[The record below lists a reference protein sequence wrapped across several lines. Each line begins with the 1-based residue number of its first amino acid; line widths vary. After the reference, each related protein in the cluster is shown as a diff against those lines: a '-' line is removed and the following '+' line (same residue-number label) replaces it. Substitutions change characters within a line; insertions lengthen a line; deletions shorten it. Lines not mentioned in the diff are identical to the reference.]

1 MSLTPDNWVETT
13 FCDVTSY
20 ISRGKSPKYAEFS
33 KLPIVNQRAIRWHG
47 IQKEYLKYIHP
58 DQIDQW
64 TSERFIQEGD
74 VLWNSTGT
82 GTIGRA
88 CLVQKA
94 HLSPPKVVDSHVTI
108 IRPNKEVIDPRYL
121 FAWIRS
127 PEIQKAIVDL
137 SSGSTNQIEL
147 NRSTIAEIHLPLAP
161 INEQKRIADKLDV
174 LLARVDACRERL
186 DLVPQILKRFRQ
198 AVFTAATTGAL
209 TEELAG
215 AGSWTTS
222 QLGTLLT
229 DVRYGTAKKS
239 TYDIKDGTP
248 VLRIPNIINGRVDTN
263 DLKYGHFEK
272 KELETLSLKE
282 GDLLIIRSNGSLDL
296 VGKTAVVGSE
306 VQGYLFAGYL
316 IRLRV
321 KSNLIDPRFLY
332 FCLSS
337 PDTRQHIELT
347 ARSTSGVNN
356 INSEE
361 IRSIEIK
368 LPGVGEQHEIIR
380 RVEILFAFADRL
392 EARYNAGREL
402 VDQLIPSLLDKAFS
416 GELTAEWREQNPD
429 LISGENSA
437 DALIAQITIQKIEAD
452 RANINN
458 RKSVKTKTGKNMK
471 PKMIIPVA
479 VALKAA
485 GTPLAAQALLTQSGY
500 SSDATTE
507 DLERFFLDIRE
518 QLKLGSILRER
529 SGDNDIFTLV
539 N

>member
-1 MSLTPDNWVETT
+1 MKELPQGWTLASIG
-13 FCDVTSY
+13 DVTAGFDQHVPRLEEQFYY
-20 ISRGKSPKYAEFS
+20 IDISSIDREF
-33 KLPIVNQRAIRWHG
+33 KKIVNPQWMAGDKAPSRAR
-47 IQKEYLKYIHP
+47 QVVK
-58 DQIDQW
+58 
-64 TSERFIQEGD
+64 TGD
-74 VLWNSTGT
+74 VLVSMTRPNLNAVALVTREWDGQIASTGFDVLRP
-82 GTIGRA
+82 IEIESRWLFN
-88 CLVQKA
+88 LVK
-94 HLSPPKVVDSHVTI
+94 SPDFIATMSERVQGALYPAVRPRD
-108 IRPNKEVIDPRYL
+108 IRGYVM
-121 FAWIRS
+121 
-127 PEIQKAIVDL
+127 
-137 SSGSTNQIEL
+137 
-147 NRSTIAEIHLPLAP
+147 PLAP
-161 INEQKRIADKLDV
+161 FNEQKRIADKLDA
-174 LLARVDACRERL
+174 LLEQVDACRERL
-186 DLVPQILKRFRQ
+186 ERVPQILKRFRQ

-209 TEELAG
+209 TEKWAG
-215 AGSWTTS
+215 TGSWTTS

-368 LPGVGEQHEIIR
+368 LPGVDEQLEIVR
-380 RVEILFAFADRL
+380 RVENLFAFADRL
-392 EARYNAGREL
+392 EARYIAGRERI
-402 VDQLIPSLLDKAFS
+402 DQLIPSLLDKAFS

-437 DALIAQITIQKIEAD
+437 EALLARIKTEKAEAVRTTITH
-452 RANINN
+452 
-458 RKSVKTKTGKNMK
+458 RKSAKTKTGKNMK

-479 VALKAA
+479 AALKAA
-485 GTPLAAQALLTQSGY
+485 GTPLTAQALLTQSGY
-500 SSDATTE
+500 PSNATTE
-507 DLERFFLDIRE
+507 DLERFFLDIRD
-518 QLKLGSILRER
+518 QLKLGSILRKR
-529 SGDNDIFTLV
+529 SGDDDIFTLA
-539 N
+539 NQGLRDED